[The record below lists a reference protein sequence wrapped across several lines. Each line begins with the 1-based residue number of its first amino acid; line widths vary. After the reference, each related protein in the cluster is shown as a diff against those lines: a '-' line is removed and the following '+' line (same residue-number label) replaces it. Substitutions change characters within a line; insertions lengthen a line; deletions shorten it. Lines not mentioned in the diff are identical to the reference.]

1 VTFPFADST
10 RVALQ
15 WSLPAALA
23 LLALAVPW
31 IERHGTR
38 GWRRG
43 HAVLLALVVL
53 LGFGLYTSQNWQSR
67 RYFNPYEFF
76 HYYVGSKYMPELGY
90 TRLYDAAVL
99 VDRETGFPHRS
110 RDIANL
116 SAHHGGPEFRRL
128 SGVYAEEA
136 AIRAPFT
143 PERWE
148 SFVRDVVWFRD
159 QLAPSMWERLLHDKG
174 YNATPAWTLVGKTLA
189 ERVPTTQPAAVRAL
203 AALDVALLVGALACV
218 GWAFGT
224 RALLFAAGLYL
235 THYCT
240 SHAHFKAAFLRT
252 DWLFA
257 LVAAAAC
264 LKKERFALAGALL
277 AWSALSRVFP
287 LLFAAGP
294 LAVLA
299 LSLVRRDDPRRAGA
313 LRFVAGLA
321 LAGTLV
327 VGATLVAGGVEPWRE
342 FGAKIAEHDQRP
354 ASDTIGFRKLF
365 LWTLDFE
372 RDQGPAIRARFE
384 ERRAIWIVAQAG
396 FVALLA
402 WLVRR
407 RTLCEALG
415 LAFVLVWSLAAPAYY
430 YYAFLLVPLVWFA
443 DRLDLRGRALGLAL
457 LFATSVL
464 ARAVHGGLA
473 FEGHFDFKLS
483 AAFGALAA
491 YMVASAVLEER
502 AERQRGPLGR

>member
-1 VTFPFADST
+1 
-10 RVALQ
+10 
-15 WSLPAALA
+15 
-23 LLALAVPW
+23 
-31 IERHGTR
+31 
-38 GWRRG
+38 
-43 HAVLLALVVL
+43 
-53 LGFGLYTSQNWQSR
+53 
-67 RYFNPYEFF
+67 
-76 HYYVGSKYMPELGY
+76 
-90 TRLYDAAVL
+90 
-99 VDRETGFPHRS
+99 
-110 RDIANL
+110 
-116 SAHHGGPEFRRL
+116 
-128 SGVYAEEA
+128 
-136 AIRAPFT
+136 
-143 PERWE
+143 
-148 SFVRDVVWFRD
+148 
-159 QLAPSMWERLLHDKG
+159 
-174 YNATPAWTLVGKTLA
+174 
-189 ERVPTTQPAAVRAL
+189 
-203 AALDVALLVGALACV
+203 
-218 GWAFGT
+218 
-224 RALLFAAGLYL
+224 
-235 THYCT
+235 
-240 SHAHFKAAFLRT
+240 
-252 DWLFA
+252 
-257 LVAAAAC
+257 
-264 LKKERFALAGALL
+264 
-277 AWSALSRVFP
+277 
-287 LLFAAGP
+287 
-294 LAVLA
+294 
-299 LSLVRRDDPRRAGA
+299 
-313 LRFVAGLA
+313 VAGLA